1 MTKVRS
7 CFSNKRM
14 ILKFTFIRIIVI
26 VTKDDFVL
34 RQSSVRRTINYEF
47 GLRLILCTFNKDDI
61 G

>member
-1 MTKVRS
+1 
-7 CFSNKRM
+7 M

>member
-7 CFSNKRM
+7 CFFSNKRM

-34 RQSSVRRTINYEF
+34 RQSSVQKNNQ
-47 GLRLILCTFNKDDI
+47 L
-61 G
+61 